1 MWLGL
6 AVVVSTVASIAAP
19 YILPSTEPDKSTD
32 TLFKLSL
39 IAGII
44 VSGFAI
50 YGYLKGR

>member
-1 MWLGL
+1 MYL
-6 AVVVSTVASIAAP
+6 AIAVIVSTAASIAAP
-19 YILPSTEPDKSTD
+19 YVLPATEPNKSTD

-50 YGYLKGR
+50 WGYVKGR